1 MEPNQ
6 IYKLL
11 YSKGNQE
18 QNEMKTHRMG
28 ENICKW
34 HNPQWL
40 NFQNIQTVHTTQQQ
54 KASNP
59 IKKWAYLNRH
69 FSRED
74 IQITNSH
81 MKKCSTSL
89 IIRENKSKLQ

>member
-28 ENICKW
+28 ENILEIKPLW
-34 HNPQWL
+34 VVP
-40 NFQNIQTVHTTQQQ
+40 FANI
-54 KASNP
+54 
-59 IKKWAYLNRH
+59 
-69 FSRED
+69 FSD
-74 IQITNSH
+74 YVDCLFILFVVSFAV
-81 MKKCSTSL
+81 
-89 IIRENKSKLQ
+89 

>member
-59 IKKWAYLNRH
+59 IKKMG
-69 FSRED
+69 
-74 IQITNSH
+74 IP
-81 MKKCSTSL
+81 K
-89 IIRENKSKLQ
+89 

>member
-34 HNPQWL
+34 HNWQWINL
-40 NFQNIQTVHTTQQQ
+40 WSIQTAHADLCQETKKKKKNQNICG
-54 KASNP
+54 
-59 IKKWAYLNRH
+59 R
-69 FSRED
+69 SR
-74 IQITNSH
+74 
-81 MKKCSTSL
+81 
-89 IIRENKSKLQ
+89 